1 MKLTLLIIG
10 IISIII
16 VGVLIYQN
24 LPKKEIIM
32 PGKNLENKKIVM
44 IIAFRDFRDEE
55 YFVPKEI
62 LEKAGAEIKT
72 ASNRIGT
79 AIGTDGGNVK
89 VDLLVSEI
97 NPAELA
103 DLQSKSSRDSIQS
116 ISSFDAVVFI
126 GGPGCLENLDN
137 ESSYQVAKDTVL
149 QGKVLASICISP
161 VILAKAGVLKSKKAT
176 VWSSALDKSAIE
188 ILEENEAIY
197 QAESVVQDG
206 KIITA
211 NGPAAAREFG
221 EAILKVLTSESR

>member
-1 MKLTLLIIG
+1 MKRTLLIIG
-10 IISIII
+10 IIGIII

-24 LPKKEIIM
+24 LPKKEITM
-32 PGKNLENKKIVM
+32 PKNLENKKIVM
-44 IIAFRDFRDEE
+44 IIAFKDFRDEE

-79 AIGTDGGNVK
+79 AIGADGGEVK
-89 VDLLVSEI
+89 VDLLVSQI
-97 NPAELA
+97 NPAKLD
-103 DLQSKSSRDSIQS
+103 DLQSKSSRNSIQS
-116 ISSFDAVVFI
+116 ISFFDAIVFI

-161 VILAKAGVLKSKKAT
+161 IILAKAGVLRGKKAT
-176 VWSSALDKSAIE
+176 VWSSALDKSPIE
-188 ILEENEAIY
+188 VLEENEVIY
-197 QAESVVQDG
+197 TAESVVQDG

-211 NGPAAAREFG
+211 NGPIAAKEFG
-221 EAILKVLTSESR
+221 EAIVEALTKE

>member
-1 MKLTLLIIG
+1 MKRTLLIIG
-10 IISIII
+10 IIGIIIVGIII

-44 IIAFRDFRDEE
+44 IIAFKDFRDEE

-72 ASNRIGT
+72 ASNKMGT
-79 AIGTDGGNVK
+79 AIGADGGDVK
-89 VDLLVSEI
+89 IDLLVPEI
-97 NPAELA
+97 NPA
-103 DLQSKSSRDSIQS
+103 D
-116 ISSFDAVVFI
+116 FDAVVFI
-126 GGPGCLENLDN
+126 GGPGCPENLDN
-137 ESSYQVAKDTVL
+137 ESSYQVAKETVF
-149 QGKVLASICISP
+149 QGKILASICISP
-161 VILAKAGVLKSKKAT
+161 VILAKAGVLKGKKAT

-211 NGPAAAREFG
+211 NGPTAAKGFG
-221 EAILKVLTSESR
+221 EAIVEVLTGK